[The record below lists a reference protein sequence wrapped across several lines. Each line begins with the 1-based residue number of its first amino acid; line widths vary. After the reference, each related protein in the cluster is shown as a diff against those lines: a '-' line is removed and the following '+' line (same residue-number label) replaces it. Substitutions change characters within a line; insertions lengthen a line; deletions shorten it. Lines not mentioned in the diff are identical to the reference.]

1 VALEMPALVVTLLL
15 RRHEGARQTGTGTRT
30 PFVRRASKLSMCQ
43 S

>member
-1 VALEMPALVVTLLL
+1 VALEMPALVATLLL